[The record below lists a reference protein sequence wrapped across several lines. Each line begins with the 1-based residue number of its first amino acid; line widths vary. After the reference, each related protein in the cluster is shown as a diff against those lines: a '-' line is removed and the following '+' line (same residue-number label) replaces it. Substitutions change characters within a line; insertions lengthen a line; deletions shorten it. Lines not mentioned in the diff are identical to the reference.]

1 MANRSNK
8 KGKQSVNIDTSSDE
22 EEYEVESILDTRI
35 NPKTKVREYLVKWE
49 SNHIIINNQE

>member
-8 KGKQSVNIDTSSDE
+8 KGKQSANIDTSSDE

-49 SNHIIINNQE
+49 SNHK